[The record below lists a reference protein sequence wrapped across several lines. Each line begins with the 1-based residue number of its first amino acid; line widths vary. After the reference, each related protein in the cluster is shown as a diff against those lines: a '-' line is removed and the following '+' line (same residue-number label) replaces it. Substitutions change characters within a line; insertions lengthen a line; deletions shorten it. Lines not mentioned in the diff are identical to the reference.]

1 MKNILLLITILGLS
15 ACSNETELQRSIF
28 VSDPDFPELPQYSEW
43 GYNTFG
49 AYYDRQA
56 FISNDADVPLK
67 VIHDGASTSFVFTG
81 QLGQTYEFNNS
92 FSIRIIWAGFNPET
106 YDDLMVLHDT
116 TLDLTDPV
124 YEVIV
129 SNRYETDTAEILNG
143 SFQFVRAQHLLVDE
157 VPQEVILS
165 GVFEFQA
172 IVNEIPVTVSTGRF
186 DVGVDQSNFF
196 RY

>member
-1 MKNILLLITILGLS
+1 MKNILLLIIILGVC

-28 VSDPDFPELPQYSEW
+28 ISDPDFPELPRYSEW

-67 VIHDGASTSFVFTG
+67 VIQEDASTSFVFTG
-81 QLGQTYEFNNS
+81 HLGQTRELYNY
-92 FSIRIIWAGFNPET
+92 FSLRIVLAEFNPET

-116 TLDLTDPV
+116 TLDLTDQA
-124 YEVIV
+124 YEVIFN
-129 SNRYETDTAEILNG
+129 NRFETDTAEILNG
-143 SFQFVRAQHLLVDE
+143 TFQILRAQHLLVDE
-157 VPQEVILS
+157 ISQEVILS

-172 IVNEIPVTVSTGRF
+172 IVNEMPVTVSNGRF
-186 DVGVDQSNFF
+186 DVGVGESNFF
-196 RY
+196 KY